1 VVRPSYIWDARFLKV
16 NARDQASSH
25 TKEADL
31 VLFLRDRFK
40 IISPP
45 KYKTLSIVV
54 CVCIHFDRVSNDGK
68 VYRSDAADGFCY
80 LSLVRMLVALFLW
93 TRYLRLFNKNK

>member
-1 VVRPSYIWDARFLKV
+1 M
-16 NARDQASSH
+16 
-25 TKEADL
+25 
-31 VLFLRDRFK
+31 LFLRDRFK

-45 KYKTLSIVV
+45 KYKTLSIVL

-68 VYRSDAADGFCY
+68 VYRRDAADEFYY

-93 TRYLRLFNKNK
+93 TRYLTLKRLMSYIYIWRTHS